1 MARIKPTNMISFLLS
16 CMNGQTTGN
25 NQEIE
30 PTELKK
36 KIDNH
41 ENIFILDVRTPQ
53 EYEAWKLSYENH
65 QNPKLIPVDR
75 LFMNDPNLL
84 KEIPKDQE
92 IVTLCAHGNR
102 SMMAARLLN
111 QLGYNV
117 KSVRGGMAGWNKVYD
132 VAEVPVPI
140 EAPFRIWQIRRI
152 SKGCMGYIVSSK
164 EDKTAA
170 AIDPSREIYEAFLS
184 VASENDL
191 KIIKVIDTHQHAD
204 HVSGVAKL
212 TSAIARQGNAEAFA
226 CFSSLEE
233 YNSEN
238 TEIRIH
244 YLKDGDNIEISPRIS
259 LGVIHTPGHT
269 NGSMSFLLSSTNDTD
284 ANKHT
289 EEKSPVS
296 YLFTGDTLFVDSVG
310 RPDLREEAKKYAE
323 LLYQTYH
330 QKIVNLPENTLV
342 LPAHFNATSIALKH
356 AEPISETIGS
366 LKKKIKLLSMNEDEF
381 VHQVTDTLPSRP
393 MNYKTI
399 IEINKRILPFDDMQM
414 PDLEAGPNS
423 CAVSLEPK

>member
-1 MARIKPTNMISFLLS
+1 MISFLLS

-65 QNPKLIPVDR
+65 QSPKLIPVDR

-132 VAEVPVPI
+132 VAEVPVPM

>member
-1 MARIKPTNMISFLLS
+1 MISFLLS

-132 VAEVPVPI
+132 VAEVPVPM

-164 EDKTAA
+164 VDKTAA

-184 VASENDL
+184 IASENDL

>member
-1 MARIKPTNMISFLLS
+1 MIGFLLS
-16 CMNGQTTGN
+16 SMNGQTAGS

-36 KIDNH
+36 KMDNH

-132 VAEVPVPI
+132 IAEVPVPS

-164 EDKTAA
+164 EDKNAA
-170 AIDPSREIYEAFLS
+170 AIDPSREIYEAFLN
-184 VASENDL
+184 VASENGL

-212 TSAIARQGNAEAFA
+212 TRTITKEGNVEALA

-244 YLKDGDNIEISPRIS
+244 YLKNGDNVEISPRIS
-259 LGVIHTPGHT
+259 LEVIHTPGHT
-269 NGSMSFLLSSTNDTD
+269 NGSMSFLVKYPNDID
-284 ANKHT
+284 AKKGT
-289 EEKSPVS
+289 EDKSQVS

-310 RPDLREEAKKYAE
+310 RPDLREEAKKHAA
-323 LLYQTYH
+323 LLYRTYH
-330 QKIVNLPENTLV
+330 QKIVNLPENTLI
-342 LPAHFNATSIALKH
+342 LPAHFNPTSIALKH
-356 AEPISETIGS
+356 AKPISETIGS

-381 VHQVTDTLPSRP
+381 VHHVTDTLPSRP

-399 IEINKRILPFDDMQM
+399 IEINKRILPFDDIQM

>member
-1 MARIKPTNMISFLLS
+1 MISFLLS

-244 YLKDGDNIEISPRIS
+244 YLKDGDNIEISRRIS

-289 EEKSPVS
+289 EEKSQVS

>member
-1 MARIKPTNMISFLLS
+1 MIGFLLS
-16 CMNGQTTGN
+16 YMNGPTTGN
-25 NQEIE
+25 NQEID

-75 LFMNDPNLL
+75 LFTNDPNLL

-132 VAEVPVPI
+132 IAEIPVPV

-152 SKGCMGYIVSSK
+152 SKGCIGYIVSSK

-170 AIDPSREIYEAFLS
+170 AIDPSREIYKAFLS
-184 VASENDL
+184 VASENGL

-212 TSAIARQGNAEAFA
+212 TRTIAKEGNADALA

-233 YNSEN
+233 YDSEN

-244 YLKDGDNIEISPRIS
+244 YLKSGDNVELSPRIS
-259 LGVIHTPGHT
+259 LEVIHTPGHT
-269 NGSMSFLLSSTNDTD
+269 NGSMSFFIKYPNDTD
-284 ANKHT
+284 AKKGT
-289 EEKSPVS
+289 EDSSQVS

-310 RPDLREEAKKYAE
+310 RPDLREEAKKYATT
-323 LLYQTYH
+323 LYQTYN
-330 QKIVNLPENTLV
+330 QKIVNLPNNTLV
-342 LPAHFNATSIALKH
+342 LPAHFNAASITLKH
-356 AEPISETIGS
+356 GEPISETIGS
-366 LKKKIKLLSMNEDEF
+366 LKKKIKLLSMSEEEF
-381 VHQVTDTLPSRP
+381 VQHITETLPPRP

>member
-1 MARIKPTNMISFLLS
+1 
-16 CMNGQTTGN
+16 MNGQRTGN
-25 NQEIE
+25 SQEID

>member
-1 MARIKPTNMISFLLS
+1 MISFLLS
-16 CMNGQTTGN
+16 CMDGQTTGN

-132 VAEVPVPI
+132 VAEVRVPI

-284 ANKHT
+284 ANNHT
-289 EEKSPVS
+289 EEKSQVS

>member
-1 MARIKPTNMISFLLS
+1 MISFLLS

-132 VAEVPVPI
+132 VAEVRVPI

-284 ANKHT
+284 ANNHT
-289 EEKSPVS
+289 EEKSQVS